1 MANKVI
7 AREIDFS
14 NVKDMGE
21 FAPRRVEAGDYLAQI
36 IKVVDAPAKDET
48 PMYVFTLKLK
58 SFSQNSYPY
67 YCKLVENQLWK
78 MRNILVAGGL
88 NVPKRRVKVDPSKL
102 VGKWVGVTMEDDEYE
117 DKLKSVIAA
126 IFPAS
131 ELGEGEVVGVDEDE
145 VDETEEIEEPQVEE
159 EEPEPEPEE
168 EEEDTEEGDEFT
180 NMDRLALKSFIKAKD
195 DSFKFL
201 RSHTDDDLRAKARE
215 LNAPAEEEEDD
226 ELEELEIDEV

>member
-1 MANKVI
+1 MANKVT
-7 AREIDFS
+7 ARELDFS

-117 DKLKSVIAA
+117 GKLKSVIAA

-131 ELGEGEVVGVDEDE
+131 ELGEGEVVGTDEEDI
-145 VDETEEIEEPQVEE
+145 DETEEA
-159 EEPEPEPEE
+159 EEPEVEEAELEE
-168 EEEDTEEGDEFT
+168 EEEEEEETEEGDEFT

-195 DSFKFL
+195 DGFKFL
-201 RSHTDDDLRAKARE
+201 KSHSDDDLRAKARE
-215 LNAPAEEEEDD
+215 LNAPVEEEDD